1 MKKQI
6 ISCAAVL
13 AMLGTAVCV
22 PESSISCLTTLS
34 LHTAAEETDTP
45 DDAATE
51 SQVYDTSTLTLGTKL
66 SQGDTLHYDKQ
77 NVGSV
82 ANIVNAKGDYDL
94 AFISEEDYVLPFD
107 AEVVGITALTIYL
120 APAVDGIAYTD
131 VRTLSD
137 GDTIDRNTN
146 LLCYD
151 YVINNRVLP
160 VFLPS
165 YYDKYIGTGTIRVK
179 SIDHENKRIQLESV
193 DRPEMVKGDVNGDGI
208 ADVSDIVLFQKW
220 LLGDPDAVL
229 SNWKAAD
236 LYADGQMDAMD
247 LLLMK
252 QTLVRQEQMDTTPAL
267 LIQNYEI
274 NLSELG
280 WIGENTDHLI
290 TLGRVSAILWL
301 RKPMPSTLRQ
311 AIIPNRSAP
320 TASRTCSSTTKAFC
334 RKSQT
339 LQSLLKSTKTAP

>member
-1 MKKQI
+1 MKEGKDEKTDHFL
-6 ISCAAVL
+6 C
-13 AMLGTAVCV
+13 
-22 PESSISCLTTLS
+22 SSTGN
-34 LHTAAEETDTP
+34 
-45 DDAATE
+45 ATE

-160 VFLPS
+160 VFPHPIMTS
-165 YYDKYIGTGTIRVK
+165 T
-179 SIDHENKRIQLESV
+179 S
-193 DRPEMVKGDVNGDGI
+193 
-208 ADVSDIVLFQKW
+208 
-220 LLGDPDAVL
+220 
-229 SNWKAAD
+229 
-236 LYADGQMDAMD
+236 GQ
-247 LLLMK
+247 
-252 QTLVRQEQMDTTPAL
+252 
-267 LIQNYEI
+267 
-274 NLSELG
+274 
-280 WIGENTDHLI
+280 
-290 TLGRVSAILWL
+290 
-301 RKPMPSTLRQ
+301 
-311 AIIPNRSAP
+311 AP
-320 TASRTCSSTTKAFC
+320 FG
-334 RKSQT
+334 
-339 LQSLLKSTKTAP
+339 

>member
-120 APAVDGIAYTD
+120 APAVDG
-131 VRTLSD
+131 
-137 GDTIDRNTN
+137 TN
-146 LLCYD
+146 PFRRGHHRQKYEPPLL
-151 YVINNRVLP
+151 RLRHQQP
-160 VFLPS
+160 
-165 YYDKYIGTGTIRVK
+165 GAA
-179 SIDHENKRIQLESV
+179 
-193 DRPEMVKGDVNGDGI
+193 GI
-208 ADVSDIVLFQKW
+208 SPI
-220 LLGDPDAVL
+220 LL
-229 SNWKAAD
+229 
-236 LYADGQMDAMD
+236 
-247 LLLMK
+247 
-252 QTLVRQEQMDTTPAL
+252 
-267 LIQNYEI
+267 
-274 NLSELG
+274 
-280 WIGENTDHLI
+280 
-290 TLGRVSAILWL
+290 
-301 RKPMPSTLRQ
+301 
-311 AIIPNRSAP
+311 
-320 TASRTCSSTTKAFC
+320 
-334 RKSQT
+334 
-339 LQSLLKSTKTAP
+339 

>member
-107 AEVVGITALTIYL
+107 ARLSESLRSPSILPQQWTASLIPMYE
-120 APAVDGIAYTD
+120 PF
-131 VRTLSD
+131 
-137 GDTIDRNTN
+137 
-146 LLCYD
+146 
-151 YVINNRVLP
+151 P
-160 VFLPS
+160 
-165 YYDKYIGTGTIRVK
+165 TGT
-179 SIDHENKRIQLESV
+179 
-193 DRPEMVKGDVNGDGI
+193 
-208 ADVSDIVLFQKW
+208 
-220 LLGDPDAVL
+220 
-229 SNWKAAD
+229 
-236 LYADGQMDAMD
+236 
-247 LLLMK
+247 
-252 QTLVRQEQMDTTPAL
+252 
-267 LIQNYEI
+267 
-274 NLSELG
+274 
-280 WIGENTDHLI
+280 
-290 TLGRVSAILWL
+290 
-301 RKPMPSTLRQ
+301 PSTEIRTS
-311 AIIPNRSAP
+311 SA
-320 TASRTCSSTTKAFC
+320 TTTSSTTGCC
-334 RKSQT
+334 RYFSHPIMT
-339 LQSLLKSTKTAP
+339 STSGQAPFG

>member
-208 ADVSDIVLFQKW
+208 ADVSDIVLFPEMAAGRPGCSAFQ
-220 LLGDPDAVL
+220 LESCRPLCRRSDGCNG
-229 SNWKAAD
+229 SAAD
-236 LYADGQMDAMD
+236 ETDAGQTGTDGHHPC
-247 LLLMK
+247 
-252 QTLVRQEQMDTTPAL
+252 PAHP
-267 LIQNYEI
+267 
-274 NLSELG
+274 EL
-280 WIGENTDHLI
+280 
-290 TLGRVSAILWL
+290 
-301 RKPMPSTLRQ
+301 
-311 AIIPNRSAP
+311 
-320 TASRTCSSTTKAFC
+320 
-334 RKSQT
+334 
-339 LQSLLKSTKTAP
+339 